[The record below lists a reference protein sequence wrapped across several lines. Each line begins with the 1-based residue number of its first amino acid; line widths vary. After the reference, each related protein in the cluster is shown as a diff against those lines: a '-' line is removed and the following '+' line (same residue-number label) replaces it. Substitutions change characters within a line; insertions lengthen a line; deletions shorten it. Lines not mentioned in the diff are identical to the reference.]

1 MTQGLRI
8 SDAVLSVILNQPKGS
23 NLVWASRGCI
33 GPKRTRSAN
42 AGFWKDVVTQRLD
55 RVTRVWREGQNLAA
69 LASARSLNGP
79 KAWEIDRLYLA
90 DWDEG
95 VIGDLGVA
103 QAGRPDK
110 QDDMVYQLLDDLVQ
124 ACLDKGAERVI
135 LRCPTGSAVIGAAR
149 RTGFFPYL
157 NETLLEGHSDQG
169 VIDSPESHPEA
180 VGGVRE
186 RLPQDTH
193 ALFQLYSAAT
203 PQQVRAGMGFTLDHW
218 RDCQGPQSARQ
229 WVLTHQDR
237 ICAWAA
243 VWPRTGA
250 SEAEILVHPDRPEAL
265 PVLMDIVLAPPGP
278 LLWRVPEHQETV
290 RRRLL
295 LRGFQETAEFAVLVK
310 TVAARK
316 YSHAIAAV
324 EA

>member
-8 SDAVLSVILNQPKGS
+8 SDAVLSVLLNQPKGS

-33 GPKRTRSAN
+33 GQKRTRSAN

-79 KAWEIDRLYLA
+79 RAWEVDHLYLA
-90 DWDEG
+90 GWD
-95 VIGDLGVA
+95 GDSQVGQVG
-103 QAGRPDK
+103 QPGK
-110 QDDMVYQLLDDLVQ
+110 QEDMVHQLLDDLVQ
-124 ACLDKGAERVI
+124 ASLNKGAERVI
-135 LRCPTGSAVIGAAR
+135 LRCPIDSAVIGAAR
-149 RTGFFPYL
+149 HSGFFPYL
-157 NETLLEGHSDQG
+157 TETLLEGPGQG
-169 VIDSPESHPEA
+169 VVLPPESPAESPA
-180 VGGVRE
+180 EGVRE

-193 ALFQLYSAAT
+193 GLFQLYSAAT
-203 PQQVRAGMGFTLDHW
+203 PQQVRVGMGFTLEHW

-229 WVLTHQDR
+229 WVLTHQDK
-237 ICAWAA
+237 IYGWAA
-243 VWPRTGA
+243 VWSLAGA
-250 SEAEILVHPDRPEAL
+250 SEAEILVHPDRPDAL
-265 PVLMDIVLAPPGP
+265 PVLMDVVLAQAGP
-278 LLWRVPEHQETV
+278 LVWRVPEHQETV